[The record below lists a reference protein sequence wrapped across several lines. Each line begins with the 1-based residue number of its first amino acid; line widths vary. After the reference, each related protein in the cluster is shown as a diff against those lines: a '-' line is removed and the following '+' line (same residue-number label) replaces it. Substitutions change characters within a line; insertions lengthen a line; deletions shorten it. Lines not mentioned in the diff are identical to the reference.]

1 MNQDDFPAEFD
12 AAAVLVE
19 LAEIPDVGQEALG
32 QQAPNVDLGNSADR
46 AGLASE
52 IPYLSMHQLTLDGD
66 FYTCTRFYNSCD
78 SYVTSLLTRKKKK

>member
-46 AGLASE
+46 AGLAPE

-66 FYTCTRFYNSCD
+66 FYTCTRFYNSYD
-78 SYVTSLLTRKKKK
+78 SLTSLLTSKK